1 MPVGREEDLVLLLH
15 FSDLPLQL
23 LVLLVGGVVLV
34 AVAVVVVGG
43 ARRRRSHLRHF
54 ALVRLAAEV
63 ALQSF
68 GRRDLPKL
76 NQFLMFVLNTYIDTR
91 LLKYLRITVNFPYNY

>member
-1 MPVGREEDLVLLLH
+1 MPVGREEDLVLFLH

-43 ARRRRSHLRHF
+43 ARRCRSHLGHF

-68 GRRDLPKL
+68 GRRDLQKL
-76 NQFLMFVLNTYIDTR
+76 NRFKICFF
-91 LLKYLRITVNFPYNY
+91 YLHRYEIIEIPEDFC